1 MQRYIKV
8 KTDYK
13 NSVTST
19 YSQSPV
25 LTKWKLPLAFTF
37 LAFVFLWKFGTW
49 VTSYNYE
56 EDNTEWANPNQVIL
70 DVALPENQEE
80 TLLIQPTT
88 LAEASE
94 QYNRR
99 WQTFTIHQGGNLG
112 SYFQQAGLDSRALQE
127 VLATHDANYLKRIY
141 PGQALRIQTNSE
153 GKLHS
158 LQFDVDPLTTLI
170 VSRQDSGLLK
180 SHVEEKPIE
189 KRIAFGGSRIHESFF
204 VAGKHAK
211 LDDVLIM
218 ELANIFA
225 YDIDFAQDIQ
235 PNDHFKVLFEE
246 YFVNG
251 VKVGNGPI
259 VAAEFVNNGKQYRA
273 VRYTDSEGKS
283 SYYTPSGQSLKKAF
297 LRTPVQ
303 YTRISSHFNL
313 QRRHPIL
320 HKIRAHKG
328 VDYAAPTGTPV
339 KAAGG
344 GKVQFVGTKSGYG
357 NTIILQHGHKYSTL
371 YAHLSRF
378 SKNLRPGQTIKQG
391 QIIGFVGSTGL
402 ASGPHL
408 HYEFRIN
415 GTHHNPLT
423 VSLPQADGIANQAK
437 PRFLAEV
444 KELFHLMDRH
454 EKVMVAS
461 ND

>member
-1 MQRYIKV
+1 MQRYVKV

-13 NSVTST
+13 NSST
-19 YSQSPV
+19 EAYPLPSAVS
-25 LTKWKLPLAFTF
+25 KWKLPLAFTL
-37 LAFVFLWKFGTW
+37 LAFVILWNFST
-49 VTSYNYE
+49 NE
-56 EDNTEWANPNQVIL
+56 NNEWANPHQVIL

-80 TLLIQPTT
+80 TLLIHPTT
-88 LAEASE
+88 TLSDNEEYDNHHS
-94 QYNRR
+94 QS
-99 WQTFTIHQGGNLG
+99 FTISQGGNLG
-112 SYFQQAGLDSRALQE
+112 AYFQQAGLESRSLQE
-127 VLATHDANYLKRIY
+127 VLATRDAHYLKRVY
-141 PGQALRIQTNSE
+141 PGQTLSIQKNSE
-153 GKLHS
+153 GKLLS
-158 LQFDVDPLTTLI
+158 LHFDVDPLTSLVI
-170 VSRQDSGLLK
+170 ARQDNGTLK
-180 SHVEEKPIE
+180 SRVEEKPIE
-189 KRIAFGGSRIHESFF
+189 KRVAFGGSRIHESFF

-211 LDDVLIM
+211 LDDALIM

-225 YDIDFAQDIQ
+225 YDIDFAQDIK

-259 VAAEFVNNGKQYRA
+259 VAAEFVNNGKRYRA
-273 VRYTDSEGKS
+273 IRYTDSDGKAN
-283 SYYTPSGQSLKKAF
+283 YYTPEGQSLKKAF
-297 LRTPVQ
+297 IRTPVQ

-313 QRRHPIL
+313 QRKHPIL

-339 KAAGG
+339 KATGR
-344 GKVQFVGTKSGYG
+344 GKVAFVGKKSGYG
-357 NTIILQHGHKYSTL
+357 NTIILQHGQKYSTL

-378 SKNLRPGQTIKQG
+378 SKSLKPGQTIKQG

-423 VSLPQADGIANQAK
+423 VSLPKADGVSSKVK
-437 PRFLAEV
+437 PQFLASV
-444 KELFHLMDRH
+444 KELFHLMDHH
-454 EKVMVAS
+454 EKILVAT
-461 ND
+461 NEF